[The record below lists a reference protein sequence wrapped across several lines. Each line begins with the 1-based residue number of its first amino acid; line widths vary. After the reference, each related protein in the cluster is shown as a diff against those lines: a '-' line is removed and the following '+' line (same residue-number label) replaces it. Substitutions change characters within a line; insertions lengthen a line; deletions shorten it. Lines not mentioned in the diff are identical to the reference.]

1 MEDRL
6 FSLFQKRGVRR
17 VLIFV
22 LITLILYF
30 LRSMMDLM
38 LLTFIFSYLVNK
50 LQKIVTRWFPIKR
63 RLAVLIVY
71 IFILGG
77 LTFGVIK
84 YFPILVNEITQL
96 VLQISDFY
104 TKPQHNEVLNYIVK
118 NIQEKKIVDYAQKGV
133 SILLDYFTSISKV
146 SIQVLMAVILSLFF
160 LLEKERIIRFTKQFK
175 TSKLAAFYD
184 EIEYFSVKFVGT
196 FGKVIEAQFIIAFVN
211 SVLTTIG
218 LWILGFPQLFGL
230 AILIFALGLIPVA
243 GVFISLIP
251 LCIIAY
257 SIGGGMKVLYVLIL
271 IVIVHAVEAYV
282 LNPQLMS
289 SKTNMPVFY
298 TFLILIFCEHFFG
311 VWGLILGIPI
321 VMFFLDVLEVTGQS
335 TEPQKKTSST

>member
-22 LITLILYF
+22 LLTLILYF

-38 LLTFIFSYLVNK
+38 LLTFIFSYLVNR

-71 IFILGG
+71 ILILGG

-96 VLQISDFY
+96 VVQISDFY

-146 SIQVLMAVILSLFF
+146 SIQVFMAIILSLFF

-184 EIEYFSVKFVGT
+184 EIEYFGVKFVGT
-196 FGKVIEAQFIIAFVN
+196 FGKVIEAQFIIAVVN

-311 VWGLILGIPI
+311 LWGLILGIPI

-335 TEPQKKTSST
+335 TEPKKKT

>member
-38 LLTFIFSYLVNK
+38 LLTFIFSYLVNR

-71 IFILGG
+71 VFILGG

-175 TSKLAAFYD
+175 TSKLAAFYH
-184 EIEYFSVKFVGT
+184 EIEYFGVKFVGT

-311 VWGLILGIPI
+311 LWGLILGIPI

-335 TEPQKKTSST
+335 AEPKKKT

>member
-38 LLTFIFSYLVNK
+38 LLTFIFSYLVNRM
-50 LQKIVTRWFPIKR
+50 QKIVTRWFPIKR

-175 TSKLAAFYD
+175 TSKLAAFYH
-184 EIEYFSVKFVGT
+184 EIEYFGVKFVGT

-311 VWGLILGIPI
+311 LWGLILGIPI

-335 TEPQKKTSST
+335 AEPKKKT

>member
-38 LLTFIFSYLVNK
+38 LLTFIFSYLVNR

-71 IFILGG
+71 VFILGG

-175 TSKLAAFYD
+175 TSKLAAFYH
-184 EIEYFSVKFVGT
+184 EIEYFGVKFVGT

-311 VWGLILGIPI
+311 LWGLILGIPI

-335 TEPQKKTSST
+335 TEPKKKT

>member
-38 LLTFIFSYLVNK
+38 LLTFIFSYLVNR

-184 EIEYFSVKFVGT
+184 EIEYFGAKFVGT
-196 FGKVIEAQFIIAFVN
+196 FGKVIEAQFIIAVVN

-289 SKTNMPVFY
+289 SKTNIPVFY

-335 TEPQKKTSST
+335 AEPKKKT

>member
-38 LLTFIFSYLVNK
+38 LLTFIFSYLVNR

-71 IFILGG
+71 VFILGG

-146 SIQVLMAVILSLFF
+146 SIQVLMAVS
-160 LLEKERIIRFTKQFK
+160 
-175 TSKLAAFYD
+175 
-184 EIEYFSVKFVGT
+184 
-196 FGKVIEAQFIIAFVN
+196 
-211 SVLTTIG
+211 
-218 LWILGFPQLFGL
+218 
-230 AILIFALGLIPVA
+230 
-243 GVFISLIP
+243 
-251 LCIIAY
+251 
-257 SIGGGMKVLYVLIL
+257 
-271 IVIVHAVEAYV
+271 
-282 LNPQLMS
+282 
-289 SKTNMPVFY
+289 
-298 TFLILIFCEHFFG
+298 
-311 VWGLILGIPI
+311 
-321 VMFFLDVLEVTGQS
+321 
-335 TEPQKKTSST
+335 